1 MATSFHAI
9 SPDHPCITIATKKE
23 ERERERARKRDVP
36 TRKFF
41 FEARNESVQL
51 RYPRTD
57 VYRRRPKLPDLHA
70 FLLHTNFNLTFSMHH
85 PFPRKRRRHRK
96 IEREQCPPS
105 SMRVNDEVEKQ
116 KEKIEDRAPGG
127 RSAALCL
134 RERPAF

>member
-23 ERERERARKRDVP
+23 EREKESKETRRSDTKVFLRSKKRSPFNCVTHER
-36 TRKFF
+36 TC
-41 FEARNESVQL
+41 
-51 RYPRTD
+51 TD
-57 VYRRRPKLPDLHA
+57 GDQSSLTS
-70 FLLHTNFNLTFSMHH
+70 FLLHTNFSLTFSMHH
-85 PFPRKRRRHRK
+85 PFPRKRRRHRE

-127 RSAALCL
+127 RLAALCL